1 MQSAVPFDGC
11 TPMYLRAIRM
21 VGWAI
26 KNGAAL
32 NPKGA
37 RPQLP
42 LPPSSPREVRA
53 DISTMN
59 GALSVCENRVQL
71 INSCW
76 LLRSYNKCVVW
87 EARRDR
93 RFHARLSA
101 KGYSWLWPAIAAAH
115 TSKHHWLVIACN
127 NAGVM
132 RRAIRSRKAA
142 APSLPCAADNVNHM

>member
-1 MQSAVPFDGC
+1 
-11 TPMYLRAIRM
+11 
-21 VGWAI
+21 
-26 KNGAAL
+26 
-32 NPKGA
+32 
-37 RPQLP
+37 
-42 LPPSSPREVRA
+42 
-53 DISTMN
+53 MN
-59 GALSVCENRVQL
+59 GALSVCEKRVQL

-76 LLRSYNKCVVW
+76 LLRSYNKRVVW
-87 EARRDR
+87 EAQRDARATIR
-93 RFHARLSA
+93 RFNARLSA